1 MWEEKGQKYSWEEN
15 VKLDGST
22 ALRGTVESQGIEKV
36 NCVGLSQCF

>member
-1 MWEEKGQKYSWEEN
+1 MWEERPEVQLGRN

-22 ALRGTVESQGIEKV
+22 ALRGTAESQGIAEV